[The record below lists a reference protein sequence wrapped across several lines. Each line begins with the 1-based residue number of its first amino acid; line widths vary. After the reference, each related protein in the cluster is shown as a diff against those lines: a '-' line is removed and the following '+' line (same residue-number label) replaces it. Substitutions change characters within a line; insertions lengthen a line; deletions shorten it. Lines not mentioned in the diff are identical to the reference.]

1 MPSKA
6 AKMKAAKKA
15 MAKKASV
22 AASAGAAVGAPTS
35 TAGGKRRREKEAA
48 TGARTE
54 GGIEIVPTNPEPKK
68 KKKKKKKKTK
78 KMAVAMAE
86 DESAAEELAAAVAAV
101 EEEVSTTSSSSSSSS
116 SSSAAATEV
125 DSFFT
130 DGLFSALPISDG
142 TKRALAAMGM
152 VRCTPI
158 QGKAIPLL
166 LAGRDLLGAA
176 KTGSGKTLA
185 FLIPSIEHLVKA
197 KYLPRNGLGVL
208 VITPTRELAL
218 QIYGVVQ
225 ELMQFHPGQTHGL
238 VIGGANRQAEAFRL
252 AKGVNLLVA
261 TPGRLLDHLRNSTG
275 FVFDNLQCLVIDE
288 ADRIL
293 EIGFE
298 EEIQAIVRC
307 LPDTRQSMLF
317 SATQTQNVEDLAR
330 LSIDTSKAVYVGVD
344 DSSLDATVQG
354 LEQGFVV
361 TSSDQRFLL
370 LYTFLKKYKH
380 KKILVFFSSCN
391 SVKYHSE
398 LLNYVNIEVQDIHG
412 KQKQRKRTTTF
423 FSFIEATSGTLLCT
437 DVAARGL
444 DIPAVDWVVQYDP
457 PDDPKEYIHRVGRTA
472 RGNEGSGKAL
482 LFLLPQELGF
492 LNYLRSAKCTLN
504 EFEFP
509 AKKIARVQPQLEK
522 IVATNYFLNKSAR
535 AAYRTCVAFV
545 ACSL

>member
-6 AKMKAAKKA
+6 AKMKAAAKA
-15 MAKKASV
+15 AAKKAASSTSA
-22 AASAGAAVGAPTS
+22 AASSGAPS
-35 TAGGKRRREKEAA
+35 DGGKKRRRKDDDGASAA
-48 TGARTE
+48 KVRPGH
-54 GGIEIVPTNPEPKK
+54 IEIVPAGEPKK
-68 KKKKKKKKTK
+68 KKKKKKKAKV
-78 KMAVAMAE
+78 AVVVSTGEDIAAAAAGGAPAE
-86 DESAAEELAAAVAAV
+86 DV
-101 EEEVSTTSSSSSSSS
+101 SSSSSS
-116 SSSAAATEV
+116 SSSALTPVDGEKEAA
-125 DSFFT
+125 SFFT

-238 VIGGANRQAEAFRL
+238 VIGGANRRAEAFRL

-275 FVFDNLQCLVIDE
+275 FVYDNLQCLVIDE

-298 EEIQAIVRC
+298 EEIQAIVRL

-330 LSIDTSKAVYVGVD
+330 LSINSGKAVYVGVD
-344 DSSLDATVQG
+344 DDALDASPEG

-361 TSSDQRFLL
+361 TSSEQRFLL

-391 SVKYHSE
+391 SVKYHAE

-423 FSFIEATSGTLLCT
+423 FSFIEAKEGVLLCT

-444 DIPAVDWVVQYDP
+444 DIPKVDWVVQVSCRLYTVTF
-457 PDDPKEYIHRVGRTA
+457 YANLAHSLT
-472 RGNEGSGKAL
+472 
-482 LFLLPQELGF
+482 
-492 LNYLRSAKCTLN
+492 RS
-504 EFEFP
+504 P
-509 AKKIARVQPQLEK
+509 
-522 IVATNYFLNKSAR
+522 
-535 AAYRTCVAFV
+535 
-545 ACSL
+545 